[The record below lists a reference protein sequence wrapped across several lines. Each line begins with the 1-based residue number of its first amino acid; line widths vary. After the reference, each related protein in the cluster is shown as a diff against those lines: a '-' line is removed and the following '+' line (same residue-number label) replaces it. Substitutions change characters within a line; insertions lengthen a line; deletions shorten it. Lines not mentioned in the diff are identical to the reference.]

1 MTSNLLLHGYY
12 NSSSNERA
20 EIVERT
26 TKIHKTKVDYYHL
39 VEMKQKDILAGP
51 IDKAKMTQHTR
62 SIDDRSYAVLTEH
75 FQVPERIVETQMTPE
90 EVMTFEE
97 DCMKKLEKNWSNLW
111 NPEWEERWAR
121 RATPANGAPAPAR
134 RAQARRAFLATMLEL

>member
-1 MTSNLLLHGYY
+1 M
-12 NSSSNERA
+12 
-20 EIVERT
+20 
-26 TKIHKTKVDYYHL
+26 

-51 IDKAKMTQHTR
+51 IDKAKMTEHTR

-97 DCMKKLEKNWSNLW
+97 DCIKKLKLNWNNLW
-111 NPEWEERWAR
+111 NPEWKERCAS
-121 RATPANGAPAPAR
+121 RATPAKKTSANEAQAR
-134 RAQARRAFLATMLEL
+134 IAQARRAFLATMLEL